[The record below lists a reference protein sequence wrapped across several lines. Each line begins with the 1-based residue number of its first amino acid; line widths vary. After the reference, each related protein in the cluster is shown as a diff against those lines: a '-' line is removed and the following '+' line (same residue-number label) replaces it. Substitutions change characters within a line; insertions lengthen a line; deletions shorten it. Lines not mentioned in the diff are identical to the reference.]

1 MVDTRGE
8 DWERF
13 GRARKPAVPELVE
26 LNAWRSSPRSFEVA
40 SYGCQT
46 LIHRA
51 HVVMLAEAGIL
62 SGGEAAAII
71 EGVKRVAEE
80 AEDDPRLTGYMS
92 TETALIQR
100 IGDLGGKMHI
110 ARSRNDLG
118 HTQRRLY
125 YRGQVERMIG
135 SLIEFRRRLS
145 DAAENNL
152 ETYMPGYTHLKQAQP
167 VTLAHYLLAHVEASG
182 RAVGRLEDVYRRT
195 NLSPLGSAA
204 FAGTSW
210 PIDRYRTMELL
221 GFDGLVENSQDAVA
235 SLDYVMELS
244 AALAIHMTNLSRLA
258 QDVQLWST
266 DEYGMIDLDE
276 AYSGTSSIM
285 PQKKNPL
292 VLEQVKSYAS
302 ECVGAMVAVVS
313 AVKGVSYSH
322 MQDKVLL
329 EPVVLDTV
337 VGCTNVMAGVTETMR
352 PVKEKMMERLRYGYS
367 TMTDL
372 ADSLVRIH
380 GVSFRQAHD
389 IVVELTLSALRDDVK
404 AEDITVEMVMEASEK
419 MGGTKLKVPERELRM
434 AVDPVLNVQRRS
446 VIGGP
451 APESVREM
459 IENQRRRLRDEKE
472 RRRNRIERVAQA
484 NEKLVRAEKT
494 LGAPRASPL
503 SGGRRRGSSQ
513 RA

>member
-1 MVDTRGE
+1 MVDIGEE

-13 GRARKPAVPELVE
+13 GRARKAAAPEIVE
-26 LNAWRSSPRSFEVA
+26 LNEWRSCPESFDAA
-40 SYGCQT
+40 SYHCQT

-51 HVVMLAEAGIL
+51 HVVMLAEADIITRE
-62 SGGEAAAII
+62 EAAAII
-71 EGVKRVAEE
+71 DGVKSVAVE
-80 AEDDPRLTGYMS
+80 AEADPRLTGYMS
-92 TETALIQR
+92 TETALINR
-100 IGDLGGKMHI
+100 VGEVGGKMHT

-125 YRGQVERMIG
+125 YREQVERAIG
-135 SLIEFRRRLS
+135 SVIEFRRRLL
-145 DAAENNL
+145 DAAESNV
-152 ETYMPGYTHLKQAQP
+152 ETYMPGYTHLMQAQP
-167 VTLAHYLLAHVEASG
+167 VTLAHYLLAHVEAAG
-182 RAVGRLEDVYRRT
+182 RTVQRLEDVYRRT
-195 NLSPLGSAA
+195 NLSPMGAAA

-210 PIDRYRTMELL
+210 KIDRHRTMELL

-235 SLDYVMELS
+235 SVDYFMEIS

-266 DEYGMIDLDE
+266 DEYAMIDLDE
-276 AYSGTSSIM
+276 AYAGTSSIM

-302 ECVGAMVAVVS
+302 ECIGAMAAVFS

-337 VGCTNVMAGVTETMR
+337 VGCTNVMAGVAETMR
-352 PVKEKMMERLRYGYS
+352 PVKEKMMDRLREGFS

-372 ADSLVRIH
+372 ADTLVRLH

-389 IVVELTLSALRDDVK
+389 IVVEVTLGAFRDSVK
-404 AEDITVEMVMEASEK
+404 AGDITADIVMEASEK
-419 MGGTKLKVPERELRM
+419 VVGRALKVPERELHM

-459 IENQRRRLRDEKE
+459 IENQRSRLRDEEE
-472 RRRNRIERVAQA
+472 RRRNRIERVAQT
-484 NEKLVRAEKT
+484 NEKLVRAEQA
-494 LGAPRASPL
+494 LGAPRS
-503 SGGRRRGSSQ
+503 
-513 RA
+513 